1 MATPIDYMQRLT
13 EQFNFDNQPLLIA
26 AGVSYIVGYLQYVYA
41 IRLMLRD
48 GDGVLPFWM
57 HSFYLAHDSTWSY
70 LCAQFAKEYNNHWFL
85 RATSTG
91 LMLWS
96 AMEIFCIHRAIT
108 RDRTKVFPSV
118 LGPNASTGRIVAYAA
133 VLQVVMYAVVR
144 VGIVLMGEGCLMQW
158 FCLTNVLIVLGPTHE
173 YLRRGSRKGLSLG
186 FCTVNIVGTIFTF
199 APFSMWGQTIPELF
213 QQEGYYAV
221 GVVLT
226 AYAVWLFYVVAQ
238 YPPKVQG
245 KGEPTPIW

>member
-1 MATPIDYMQRLT
+1 MATPIDCIQRLT
-13 EQFNFDNQPLLIA
+13 EEFDWDNQPLLLA
-26 AGVSYIVGYLQYVYA
+26 AGVSYIVGYLQYFYA

-48 GDGVLPFWM
+48 GDGVMPFWM

-70 LCAQFAKEYNNHWFL
+70 LCAQFAKQYGNHWFL

-91 LMLWS
+91 LLLWS

-108 RDRTKVFPSV
+108 RDARKVFPSV
-118 LGPNASTGRIVAYAA
+118 LGSNPTTGRIVAYAA
-133 VLQVVMYAVVR
+133 ALQAAMYAVVW

-213 QQEGYYAV
+213 QQDGYYAI
-221 GVVLT
+221 GAVLT
-226 AYAVWLFYVVAQ
+226 VYAVWLFYMVAQ
-238 YPPKVQG
+238 YPPKVQA